1 MSERHVLVPAARQA
15 HIELLRARAAYERQ
29 ALSVHAT
36 ELGRELSPKRWFSQL
51 LHPSQA
57 SGSGGG
63 QRVASL
69 LGQGLSLAAQYPY
82 VAATLSSVFVGKRW
96 RWFKWIGVGLAAWQI
111 AAGSARAS
119 KQPIEP

>member
-1 MSERHVLVPAARQA
+1 MSEQRHLVPSARQA

-29 ALSVHAT
+29 ALSIHTT
-36 ELGRELSPKRWFSQL
+36 ELGREMSPRRWFAQL
-51 LHPSQA
+51 LQPSQE
-57 SGSGGG
+57 SGVGGG

-82 VAATLSSVFVGKRW
+82 IAASLSSMFVGKRW

-119 KQPIEP
+119 KSVEP